1 MDPESENAQSSHPE
15 RQILIVDDD
24 TDFCETLVDVLRL
37 CSYDSVVAQTATEA
51 CHLAQEA
58 EAPDVALVDVR
69 LALAARGTMGLLSE
83 LQQARPGILCIM
95 MTAQPTAETAIEAL
109 KQGAYDYLNK
119 PFNMGDLFIILERAF
134 GKVKL
139 EREKASVEEA
149 LKAQKAEL
157 EDFSARLRGVI
168 DSATRLAA
176 CAHLSEVKSLILRE
190 FAGNLGAEGGSLY
203 LRQNGHLALAG
214 TLDPGHAPQ
223 TVPFPPEHNSL
234 FERAMRLRQPL
245 LIRDIAKEV
254 SVRPSGWR
262 GYTSGTALLFPLV
275 DHEGQ
280 VSGIVSLHNRSH
292 TPFTQQ
298 DRDLGAIL
306 ASHSSETL
314 RAAQATENL
323 RRSEERFRAIFETA
337 EDAIFIKDLE
347 GRYVQINPAMLHIV
361 NLPAEQLIGRT
372 DLEVFSPELGQHAAQ
387 TDARVAA
394 GDVVEEELVTEL
406 GGMRRFIH
414 VVKVPMR
421 EPGGDEILGILAVAR
436 DITQRK
442 HLEEQ
447 LRQSQKME
455 ALGQLAGGVAH
466 DFNNLLQT
474 VIAHVQFVEE
484 TLSPEDSAYEDIQ
497 QIRVAT
503 QKGAMLTRQL
513 LAFSRRQ
520 HIEPEDLDLNR
531 VIADLMKMVRRVIG
545 EDVEL
550 KILPGENLANV
561 HADPGQMEQ
570 ILMNLAVNSR
580 DAMPKG
586 GSITI
591 ETGNRHLTAEFCKV
605 HQWAREGNFVALT
618 FSDTGCGMDEET
630 RLRIFEPFFTTK
642 APSKGT
648 GLGLATVYG
657 IVKQHDGLIQV
668 SSEVGVGTRFDI
680 YLPVC
685 PPQEAPSRGRRVVTT
700 PRGTET
706 VLLAEDDEIVRR
718 LIVRV
723 LKRSGYT
730 VLVAEDGQQA
740 LDILEEKADEVAI
753 AVLDVVM
760 PKVSGRVVYERI
772 LEIAPSMPVLFCS
785 GYSTDSLHTEF
796 IAEQGLQVMP
806 KPYNPDDLLI
816 KMREMLDK

>member
-1 MDPESENAQSSHPE
+1 VDSELDNTRSSHPE

-24 TDFCETLVDVLRL
+24 AEFCETLVDVLRL
-37 CSYDSVVAQTATEA
+37 CSYDSVVAQTGLEA

-69 LALAARGTMGLLSE
+69 LAMAARGTLGLLSE
-83 LQQARPGILCIM
+83 LQQVRPGILCIM

-157 EDFSARLRGVI
+157 EDFSVRLRGVI

-176 CAHLSEVKSLILRE
+176 CAHLAEVKSLILRE
-190 FAGNLGAEGGSLY
+190 FAGNLGATGGSLY
-203 LRQNGHLALAG
+203 LRQNGSLTLACA
-214 TLDPGHAPQ
+214 LDPGHAPQ
-223 TVPFPPEHNSL
+223 MVPFPPAHDSL
-234 FERAMRLRQPL
+234 FERTIRMRKPL
-245 LIRDIAKEV
+245 LIRDITQEAAV
-254 SVRPSGWR
+254 HPSGWK
-262 GYTSGTALLFPLV
+262 GYTNGSALLFPLV

-280 VSGIVSLHNRSH
+280 ISGIVSLHNH
-292 TPFTQQ
+292 PQTPFTNQ

-337 EDAIFIKDLE
+337 EDAIFIKALD
-347 GRYVQINPAMLHIV
+347 GRYAQVNPGMQHLV
-361 NLPAEQLIGRT
+361 NRAPEQLIGRT
-372 DLEVFSPELGQHAAQ
+372 DLEVFDPELGQHAAQ
-387 TDARVAA
+387 TDAQVAA
-394 GDVVEEELVTEL
+394 GETVEEEFVSDLD
-406 GGMRRFIH
+406 GSRRFIH

-421 EPGGDEILGILAVAR
+421 EGGGEISGILGVAR
-436 DITQRK
+436 DVTTRK
-442 HLEEQ
+442 RLEEQ

-484 TLSPEDSAYEDIQ
+484 TLSPEDSTYEDIQ
-497 QIRVAT
+497 QIRAAT

-520 HIEPEDLDLNR
+520 HIEPEDLDLNL
-531 VIADLMKMVRRVIG
+531 VISDLMKMVRRVIG
-545 EDVEL
+545 EDIEL
-550 KILPGENLANV
+550 KILPGAKLANI

-591 ETGNRHLTAEFCKV
+591 ATGNRHLTAEFCKT
-605 HQWAREGNFVALT
+605 HQWARVGDFVVLT
-618 FSDTGCGMDEET
+618 FRDTGCGMDEET
-630 RLRIFEPFFTTK
+630 RARVFEPFFTTK

-657 IVKQHDGLIQV
+657 IVKQHEGLIQV
-668 SSEVGVGTRFDI
+668 ASELGKGTQFEI
-680 YLPVC
+680 YLPAC
-685 PPQEAPSRGRRVVTT
+685 APQESHPRTRRAVTT

-723 LKRSGYT
+723 LKRSGYA

-740 LDILEEKADEVAI
+740 LDILEEKAGEVAI

-772 LEIAPSMPVLFCS
+772 LEIAPNIPVLFCS